1 MLITGGFNPYNSN
14 GDGARLKSAEIYN
27 PRTGESCSLPELP
40 DTRNAHTQNGEMACG
55 GGSAISKGPLV
66 IISSDRSSGKNSV
79 TVSLSRLLASLIAV
93 S

>member
-55 GGSAISKGPLV
+55 GGSAISKGHLM
-66 IISSDRSSGKNSV
+66 IISSDRSSGKNCV
-79 TVSLSRLLASLIAV
+79 TVSLCEIQEFLIQ